1 MLCHT
6 APSGGKRRIMTNGS
20 AVIHI
25 NGAQYQL
32 AGQYTD
38 PSSAGFQNL
47 TQRIERMLGS
57 NSVQLEYFDVKI
69 DGHKGA
75 LIVRPSQL
83 VSAAVVFVPETEVSV
98 Y

>member
-6 APSGGKRRIMTNGS
+6 APAGGKRRVMTNGS

-32 AGQYTD
+32 VDQYTD

-47 TQRIERMLGS
+47 TQRIEKMLGS
-57 NSVQLEYFDVKI
+57 NSAQIEHFDVRI
-69 DGHKGA
+69 DGLKGT
-75 LIVRPSQL
+75 LVVRPSQL
-83 VSAAVVFVPETEVSV
+83 VSVAVAFVPETEVSV